1 MTKFSKGSKVEVLR
15 RVAGSMTGSWLCGEI
30 ISGDG
35 HTYSV
40 KYGWLPTTSK
50 GVVHKVPRKAIR
62 PRPPPVER
70 ARDWVSGDLVE
81 VFDDPYWKKAVI
93 VKVLGVNCFS
103 VKRAGSS
110 AESSFPRS
118 HLRARQCWE
127 DGRWFVIGK
136 QKRKSDFEADAL
148 AAKKIR
154 VMGKDGSRQIPAPL
168 HPSPLSGKVDSF
180 VSPKKVLSKVVP
192 VRMDVPKENR
202 TLHIDGSASSANRF
216 GSVSSGTRFPIC
228 FRENS
233 IENLGDNSS
242 DATAKTKSLCGSGY
256 GRVASALSASGRLR
270 TDIHE
275 SELHAY
281 RQALQALYA
290 SGSFSWEEEL
300 KMTNLRSALH
310 ISDDEYRME
319 LRNLTGNFL
328 SCY

>member
-15 RVAGSMTGSWLCGEI
+15 RVAGSVTGSWLCGEI

-35 HTYSV
+35 QTYSV

-50 GVVHKVPRKAIR
+50 GVVHEVPRKAIR
-62 PRPPPVER
+62 PCPPPVER
-70 ARDWVSGDLVE
+70 AGDWVSGDLVE

-103 VKRAGSS
+103 VRQVGSS

-118 HLRARQCWE
+118 HLRARRWWE

-136 QKRKSDFEADAL
+136 QKRRSDFEADAL
-148 AAKKIR
+148 AAKKIG
-154 VMGKDGSRQIPAPL
+154 VMGKDGSRQISMPL
-168 HPSPLSGKVDSF
+168 HPSPLSGKVDTF
-180 VSPKKVLSKVVP
+180 VSPKKVLSKIVP
-192 VRMDVPKENR
+192 HRMDVPKESR
-202 TLHIDGSASSANRF
+202 TLHIDSSASFANSF
-216 GSVSSGTRFPIC
+216 GSVSSATRFPIC
-228 FRENS
+228 FGENI
-233 IENLGDNSS
+233 IENLGDNFS
-242 DATAKTKSLCGSGY
+242 DAKAKTKSLCGGGF

-270 TDIHE
+270 TDIHK

-281 RQALQALYA
+281 RQVLQALYA

-300 KMTNLRSALH
+300 RMTNLRSSLH
-310 ISDDEYRME
+310 ISDDEHRME
-319 LRNLTGNFL
+319 LRKLSRNFL